1 MSSRGTPRAR
11 LVAAGVALA
20 IAGLSLSACKE
31 VETETAT
38 GYEPAT
44 LKEVNEDLKQVTLT
58 EEGAARTGLKTAKV
72 RQRGGDEVLPY
83 AALIYDAEGHT
94 YVYTSP
100 KPLTYLR
107 KEVEVDRIDGNRVLV
122 SDGPAAGTEVVTV
135 GAAQVYGTE
144 LEIAA
149 SH

>member
-1 MSSRGTPRAR
+1 MRNSSTPRAR
-11 LVAAGVALA
+11 LLAVGVAL
-20 IAGLSLSACKE
+20 IAALSMSACKE

-38 GYEPAT
+38 GYEPAH
-44 LKEVNEDLKQVTLT
+44 LKEVGKDLKQVTFT
-58 EEGAARTGLKTAKV
+58 KEGADRTGLKTGQV
-72 RQRGGDEVLPY
+72 RQNGGQTVLPY
-83 AALIYDAEGHT
+83 AALIYDAEGKT

-107 KEVEVDRIDGNRVLV
+107 EEVEVENIDGNRVHV
-122 SDGPAAGTEVVTV
+122 SKGPAAGTEVVTT
-135 GAAQVYGTE
+135 GAAEVYGTE